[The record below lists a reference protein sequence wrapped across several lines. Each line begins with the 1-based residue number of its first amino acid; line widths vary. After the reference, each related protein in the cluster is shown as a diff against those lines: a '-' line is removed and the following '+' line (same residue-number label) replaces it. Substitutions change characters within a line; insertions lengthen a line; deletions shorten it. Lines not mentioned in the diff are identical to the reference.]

1 MTTDPAGAR
10 TQRRPARQ
18 RWIDG
23 HLESGR
29 RAAECAAVGLLWTA
43 FSIPVVTAGAA
54 WIAAATIFDAWSRD
68 EEPPLV
74 STFVTTLRTQMRAGL
89 VVQVAFAAVAVVAY
103 FDIRIA
109 GAAHVPGARI
119 ETVAVGLIA
128 AGVIGIIQMAV
139 AQRARTGTG
148 VLESVRA
155 ALAIA
160 GVAPWTLPLVIVA
173 TAVCAAVVAL
183 IPASMLIIA
192 GPLAYAVSVVYAR
205 ATGQVC

>member
-10 TQRRPARQ
+10 TQRRLERQ
-18 RWIDG
+18 RWLDG

-54 WIAAATIFDAWSRD
+54 WIAAATIFDAWSRG

-89 VVQVAFAAVAVVAY
+89 AAQLAFAAVAVAAY

-119 ETVAVGLIA
+119 ETVAV
-128 AGVIGIIQMAV
+128 
-139 AQRARTGTG
+139 
-148 VLESVRA
+148 
-155 ALAIA
+155 
-160 GVAPWTLPLVIVA
+160 
-173 TAVCAAVVAL
+173 
-183 IPASMLIIA
+183 
-192 GPLAYAVSVVYAR
+192 
-205 ATGQVC
+205 